1 MRRATRRSPGGR
13 SHEASPPFI
22 PSGVEGR
29 LPFVRARPLDSARGE
44 RLSAKDLET
53 SLREGGEKVSEGR
66 IRIDSARALQRLRD
80 FRFAEPSHWVLEVLR
95 AAALSGAKT
104 VGVRTDA
111 DDVEVAFDGKPFPP
125 ELMKHLLEQ
134 ALNAGKTPDEKRT
147 RLLALGA
154 AGALGVGAR
163 FVKIHSSGLTL
174 TLEGDE
180 VDLVEEAG
188 KGTQFHLRKAFGWR
202 VTAAFFR
209 GSPEARAVTERAHHF
224 PGKLTLNGKS
234 LPVHAPRQSATKVL
248 QGEGWRMELFLPSG
262 PPLTLSTL
270 EIDVAGVVVASRSLE
285 LPGLQ
290 VNAWLRADGLRRNA
304 SGSDVVDDDETLHSA
319 QVALRKTSRELL
331 ASLGRDLAE
340 DELWQQAFIAQLL
353 DEQSLDDQ
361 AKKVL
366 HQLPLIPGPSGER
379 WTLDELAESA
389 RENSRLYFARRP
401 WPKGSY
407 PVPTVLLEG
416 DLSFGKLLP
425 PGKRADVEELVKQ
438 KEQVAINRQRHEQ
451 MEPESPTLAS
461 RNWVATAKI
470 DATAVTGEV
479 GFESG
484 GNGAFVRVLHKGRL
498 MEAGELTA
506 LAPLRLRAVVD
517 WSRPLGDT
525 FFTEN
530 GASKLLGL
538 VLKYVEAA
546 ATKAVCEALH
556 KPEVIPHALDLLT
569 RLVTL
574 RDSAAAELPEA
585 LLNAPLF
592 PCLDGTHV
600 SLQAL
605 QGEPRWRFVNFR
617 FPQGLL
623 DGGRVLVLSP
633 ALRDVLKKLGPKRLE
648 DVTTQLRD
656 EEDVR
661 RRLAGPRRPATV
673 VAVVAKVKVEGEG
686 LSGEVGVPRASSSRL
701 ELSLLKSGLLLE
713 TTELSAR
720 YHHAVAS
727 VDCEALSPN
736 ARWTAVTRDGAF
748 KQVSAAVHDAQRRL
762 AVALAAVPPADWTL
776 GAELFLIAFLKKELT
791 PLDASKLDDVT
802 RAVASA
808 PLFNCAQGRR
818 SLLQLKDWVTR
829 ERHFYVIGGA
839 RPVPDD
845 FEVLVAQPAL
855 AAALGEVLGL
865 APEDP
870 AEVLAA
876 LDARRRLAALPEA
889 EFKLPSNLSL
899 ECRLTEPRFTVL
911 AGLRDG
917 LGDQA
922 SGHVHVDGRV
932 YAVLLVPCA
941 LPLAVLIDAPGL
953 EPNAARELTG
963 PQRDELAQVVERAMQ
978 AVLRKAFEHDGDEHA
993 RRALLLALGHGLDRS
1008 LPEKDA
1014 AALRE
1019 RELFPC
1025 TDGLQRSFKDL
1036 DHEAPQFVSTPM
1048 QGELPNRRPIVVATD
1063 AVLRLAM
1070 KRWPRADDVSSQL
1083 NMQLAALRRRETVS
1097 AYAEVVSKTGSPWRQ
1112 RFSERGL
1119 SGEVVVTGSGA
1130 GRLEL
1135 FIDRKPV
1142 CVVEGALP
1150 APLAGAIDS
1159 PRFTVKPGFT
1169 GVVED
1174 DHFEEAVEVM
1184 KVAGERLAARL
1195 VGEPRR
1201 PELEPVLVQLAF
1213 WVASSMAWHWKGKKK
1228 AKGKKKGSALPASHA
1243 LLPVPLL
1250 RATDG
1255 STLSVQ
1261 ALVTL
1266 QRDEGHGEVAQQ
1278 GGRFLERGRKAGWP
1292 RPDEER
1298 WASPLALTFRD
1309 VTPELRL
1316 ADSIRQRPR
1325 FGDVKSPLA
1334 SQWREPVHGQSLEGE
1349 VALGE
1354 APDGKLVI
1362 EVLHER
1368 MLLETWSSDHP
1379 VGGVARVSG
1388 ALTPDEKWTGA
1399 KRDAS
1404 FKALVSATEA
1414 AVERLLVRRLLQPDE
1429 RGFRAWAGVAVRW
1442 RSGQAGPLAALL
1454 PSLELFTDL
1463 NGQPLSVGAVLDLST
1478 RKGKV
1483 PVSRALEGEP
1493 VEAVILL
1500 DSPATRAMLSTLG
1513 LQCDD
1518 VSGELKRAKDLQQAL
1533 TARRLASLTWK
1544 GECLVK
1550 VAVSTGPLTGELAL
1564 ATNSAQTGVVLARD
1578 GISIAPLED
1587 SWPGVV
1593 GVIDVKDLSVNDDW
1607 TVSQPTRVQRSLI
1620 RAQVERLFVA
1630 LAQAAPG
1637 SSDRE
1642 REVAAHWALRFL
1654 GDSGV
1659 ETGAHLDRLT
1669 GAAHELADA
1678 PLFLTVEGERV
1689 NLRAVAAEVSSRE
1702 RVAVLARSAGV
1713 PEGVVS
1719 CVLATSSFDAPW
1731 LSALEG
1737 VLGKSKIWRVTEL
1750 EAWRREL
1757 READPQEGTPEL
1769 QGLRFLRREVRLLRA
1784 GALGHLTPDD
1794 LEDVRLNRAG
1804 GGTALRYDRRRKL
1817 ALLDPE
1823 HPDIARALK
1832 EAQQRPERIWV
1843 VIAALFGLVNRDLE
1857 HVTDAH
1863 EAQLLMALAGHLA
1876 ANPKLLA

>member
-1 MRRATRRSPGGR
+1 M
-13 SHEASPPFI
+13 
-22 PSGVEGR
+22 
-29 LPFVRARPLDSARGE
+29 
-44 RLSAKDLET
+44 SAKDLET
-53 SLREGGEKVSEGR
+53 SLRSGGEKVSEGR

-104 VGVRTDA
+104 VAVRTDA
-111 DDVEVAFDGKPFPP
+111 DDVEVVFDGEPFPP

-163 FVKIHSSGLTL
+163 FVKVHSGGLTL
-174 TLEGDE
+174 SLEGDE
-180 VDLVEEAG
+180 VELVEEKG
-188 KGTQFHLRKAFGWR
+188 RGTQFHLRKAFGWR
-202 VTAAFFR
+202 VTSAFFR

-234 LPVHAPRQSATKVL
+234 LPTQAPRQSATRVL
-248 QGEGWRMELFLPSG
+248 QGEGWRMELFLPPG
-262 PPLTLSTL
+262 PPLRGSEL
-270 EIDVAGVVVASRSLE
+270 ELDVAGVVVASRGMK

-290 VNAWLRADGLRRNA
+290 LNGWLRADGLRRNA
-304 SGSDVVDDDETLHSA
+304 SGSDVVDDDQTLQSA
-319 QVALRKTSRELL
+319 LVALRKASRELL
-331 ASLGRDLAE
+331 GSLGKDLAE
-340 DELWQQAFIAQLL
+340 DDLWRRAFIAQLL
-353 DEQSLDDQ
+353 DEETLDDQ

-366 HQLPLIPGPSGER
+366 HQLPLIAGPAGELAS
-379 WTLDELAESA
+379 LDELAGAA
-389 RENSRLYFARRP
+389 REHARVYVAKRP

-407 PVPTVLLEG
+407 PAPTVLLSG
-416 DLSFGKLLP
+416 DLSFTKLLP
-425 PGKRADVEELVKQ
+425 PGKRIDVEELVKQ

-451 MEPESPTLAS
+451 MESESPTLPS
-461 RNWVATAKI
+461 RAWVATAKI
-470 DATAVTGEV
+470 EATAVTGEV
-479 GFESG
+479 GFEAG

-517 WSRPLGDT
+517 WGRPLGDT

-538 VLKYVEAA
+538 VLKYVEVA
-546 ATKAVCEALH
+546 ATKAVCDALPKPEAL
-556 KPEVIPHALDLLT
+556 PHALDLLT

-574 RDSAAAELPEA
+574 RDSAQGELPEA
-585 LLNAPLF
+585 LLAAPLF

-600 SLQAL
+600 ALQVL
-605 QGEPRWRFVNFR
+605 QGEARWRFVNFR
-617 FPQGLL
+617 VPQGLL

-633 ALRDVLKKLGPKRLE
+633 ALRDVLKRLGPKRLE

-661 RRLAGPRRPATV
+661 RRLAGPRRPANV
-673 VAVVAKVKVEGEG
+673 VGVVAKVQVEGEG
-686 LSGEVGVPRASSSRL
+686 LSGEVGVPRSAGTRL
-701 ELSLLKSGLLLE
+701 ELSLLKAGLLLE

-720 YHHAVAS
+720 YHCAVAS

-748 KQVSAAVHDAQRRL
+748 KAVSAAVHDAQRRL
-762 AVALAAVPPADWTL
+762 AVALAAVPPGEWTP
-776 GAELFLIAFLKKELT
+776 GAELFLVAFLKKELT
-791 PLDASKLDDVT
+791 PLDPSKLDDVT
-802 RAVASA
+802 RAVANA
-808 PLFNCAQGRR
+808 PLFDCAQGRR
-818 SLLQLKDWVTR
+818 SLLQLKEWVTR
-829 ERHFYVIGGA
+829 ERHFYVIGEP
-839 RPVPDD
+839 RPLPDG
-845 FEVLVAQPAL
+845 FEVLVARPAL

-870 AEVLAA
+870 TGVLVA
-876 LDARRRLAALPEA
+876 LDARRRLSALPEA
-889 EFKLPSNLSL
+889 EFKLPSGLAL
-899 ECRLTEPRFTVL
+899 ECRLTEARFTVL

-922 SGHVHVDGRV
+922 TGHVHVDGRV
-932 YAVLLVPCA
+932 YAVLMVPCA

-963 PQRDELAQVVERAMQ
+963 PQREEVGKLVERAMQ
-978 AVLRKAFEHDGDEHA
+978 AVLRRALERGDEDS
-993 RRALLLALGHGLDRS
+993 RRASLLALGRGLDRA

-1014 AALRE
+1014 AALRA

-1025 TDGLQRSFKDL
+1025 TDGLARSLEDL
-1036 DHEAPQFVSTPM
+1036 DPDAPQFVSTSM
-1048 QGELPNRRPIVVATD
+1048 EGELPNRRPIIVAND
-1063 AVLRLAM
+1063 ALLRLALR
-1070 KRWPRADDVSSQL
+1070 RWPRAEDVGSQL
-1083 NMQLAALRRRETVS
+1083 AMQLAALRRRETLS
-1097 AYAEVVSKTGSPWRQ
+1097 AYAEVVSNAGSPWRQ

-1119 SGEVVVTGSGA
+1119 SGEVVVTGTGA

-1135 FIDRKPV
+1135 FIDKKPV

-1159 PRFTVKPGFT
+1159 PRFTPTPGFT

-1174 DHFEEAVEVM
+1174 EHFKEAVEVM
-1184 KVAGERLAARL
+1184 KVAGERLAAQL
-1195 VGEPRR
+1195 VVAPRR
-1201 PELEPVLVQLAF
+1201 PDLEPVLVQLAF
-1213 WVASSMAWHWKGKKK
+1213 WVAASMAWHWKGKKR
-1228 AKGKKKGSALPASHA
+1228 AKGKKKNEGLPAAHA
-1243 LLPVPLL
+1243 LLAEPLL

-1255 STLSVQ
+1255 SALPVQ
-1261 ALVTL
+1261 RLVSL
-1266 QRDEGHGEVAQQ
+1266 HRNEGAVEVAKQ
-1278 GGRFLERGRKAGWP
+1278 GGRFLEPGRKAWWP

-1298 WASPLALTFRD
+1298 WAAPLGLTLRD
-1309 VTPELRL
+1309 VTAELQL

-1325 FGDVKSPLA
+1325 FEEVRSPLA
-1334 SQWREPVHGQSLEGE
+1334 GTWREPVHGPSLLGE

-1379 VGGVARVSG
+1379 VGGVARVDSA
-1388 ALTPDEKWTGA
+1388 ALTPDEKWTSA

-1414 AVERLLVRRLLQPDE
+1414 AVERLLVRRLVLPDE

-1442 RSGQAGPLAALL
+1442 RSGQAGPLAALV
-1454 PSLELFTDL
+1454 PALELFTDL
-1463 NGQPLSVGAVLDLST
+1463 SGRPLSVGAVLDLAT

-1483 PVSRALEGEP
+1483 PVSRALGGVLVSAPELRHAPERRIQGTQRSGEP
-1493 VEAVILL
+1493 AAEATRETVLL
-1500 DSPATRAMLSTLG
+1500 DSSETRSMLSTLG
-1513 LQCDD
+1513 LQFDD
-1518 VSGELKRAKDLQQAL
+1518 VSGELKRARDLQQAL

-1550 VAVSTGPLTGELAL
+1550 VPVSTGPLTGELAL
-1564 ATNSAQTGVVLARD
+1564 ATDSRQAGVMLARD

-1607 TVSQPTRVQRSLI
+1607 TVAQPTRVQRSLI

-1630 LAQAAPG
+1630 LAEAAPG
-1637 SSDRE
+1637 FSDRE

-1654 GDSGV
+1654 CDSGV

-1669 GAAHELADA
+1669 GAAHEVADA

-1689 NLRAVAAEVSSRE
+1689 NLRSVAAEVSSRE

-1713 PEGVVS
+1713 PEGAVT

-1731 LSALEG
+1731 LSALED
-1737 VLGKSKIWRVTEL
+1737 VLGKPKIWRVTEL
-1750 EAWRREL
+1750 EAWRSAV

-1794 LEDVRLNRAG
+1794 LEDVKLSRAG
-1804 GGTALRYDRRRKL
+1804 GKTPLRYDRKRKL

-1823 HPDIARALK
+1823 HPDIARTLK
-1832 EAQQRPERIWV
+1832 EAQQRPERVWV
-1843 VIAALFGLVNRDLE
+1843 LIAALFGLVNRELD

-1863 EAQLLMALAGHLA
+1863 EAQLVMALAGHLA
-1876 ANPKLLA
+1876 SNPKLLA